1 MFFSGLFCG
10 FRAVRLRRASFRRG
24 HWAAGGGGGAGS
36 SYFKYSAPSR
46 KLQGGARRHAGRG
59 GSRVLRFGL
68 EFKLAISLSGK
79 RRLFG
84 IPLKIITTK
93 YEICNLRKE
102 KHRGR
107 GQTGIEHPS
116 AAC

>member
-10 FRAVRLRRASFRRG
+10 FRVVRLRRAVFLRGFR
-24 HWAAGGGGGAGS
+24 AAGGGGGGASGS
-36 SYFKYSAPSR
+36 SYFKYSAPCR
-46 KLQGGARRHAGRG
+46 KLQGGARRRAGRG
-59 GSRVLRFGL
+59 GSRVLRFRA

-79 RRLFG
+79 RKLFG

-107 GQTGIEHPS
+107 GQTGIEH
-116 AAC
+116 